1 MKKPTSMKPVAKA
14 GGSPKPAPA
23 KTVAKSSG
31 STKASKLSPSPS
43 YAEEDK
49 KWKTRSAMETLMRA
63 EELKKDKGLMR
74 DVEAMAKEQAQ
85 KLSGLCGK
93 AKS

>member
-14 GGSPKPAPA
+14 GGSPKTAPA
-23 KTVAKSSG
+23 KTSAAKSTNS
-31 STKASKLSPSPS
+31 KPSKLSPSPG
-43 YAEEDK
+43 YAAEDK
-49 KWKTRSAMETLMRA
+49 KWKTEDAMRTLMRA

-74 DVEAMAKEQAQ
+74 DVENLAKEQAE

-93 AKS
+93 AR

>member
-1 MKKPTSMKPVAKA
+1 MKKPASMKPVAKA
-14 GGSPKPAPA
+14 GGYPKAAPA

-31 STKASKLSPSPS
+31 SKANSIGYP
-43 YAEEDK
+43 AEDK
-49 KWKTRSAMETLMRA
+49 RWKTEDAMRTLMRA

-74 DVEAMAKEQAQ
+74 DVEALAKEQAQ

-93 AKS
+93 AK

>member
-1 MKKPTSMKPVAKA
+1 MKKPVSMKPVAKA
-14 GGSPKPAPA
+14 GGAPKSAP

-31 STKASKLSPSPS
+31 SSKAPKLSASPS

-49 KWKTRSAMETLMRA
+49 KWKTRSAMETIMRA

-74 DVEAMAKEQAQ
+74 DVEAMAKEEAS

-93 AKS
+93 AAK

>member
-14 GGSPKPAPA
+14 GGSPKTDQA

-31 STKASKLSPSPS
+31 SKSSKSTSGIYPSG
-43 YAEEDK
+43 YDDK
-49 KWKTRSAMETLMRA
+49 KYRTEEAMRTLMRA
-63 EELKKDKGLMR
+63 EELKKDRGLMR
-74 DVEAMAKEQAQ
+74 DVENLAKEQAE

-93 AKS
+93 AR

>member
-1 MKKPTSMKPVAKA
+1 MKKPASMKPVAKA
-14 GGSPKPAPA
+14 GGAPKAAP

-31 STKASKLSPSPS
+31 SKASPAPS

-49 KWKTRSAMETLMRA
+49 KWKTRN
-63 EELKKDKGLMR
+63 
-74 DVEAMAKEQAQ
+74 EAMAKEQAQ

-93 AKS
+93 AK